1 MAQTFLEKKTVTMT
15 LNKGHKVSHTQNPSR
30 GQKQVKG
37 TRQGQLLIGAG
48 QNSAVM
54 HGYAMKTLDQ

>member
-1 MAQTFLEKKTVTMT
+1 MT

-37 TRQGQLLIGAG
+37 TRQGQLLVGAG

-54 HGYAMKTLDQ
+54 HGYAMKTLYQ